1 MCFDSLIITDPCS
14 ITLQRFWRGHCGRKA
29 SKSLKAEDIRRDKAA
44 FKIQKWWYS
53 INGQFTT
60 FLLMRLLAFQ
70 DKMEEEQSNQE
81 RKSLRTQALILMQE
95 YARRWSRRK
104 KINQTF

>member
-1 MCFDSLIITDPCS
+1 MIEDRIRVFEIELSAA

-44 FKIQKWWYS
+44 LKIQKWWYT

-70 DKMEEEQSNQE
+70 DKMEEEQINMK
-81 RKSLRTQALILMQE
+81 RRNRRIHALVLLQE
-95 YARRWSRRK
+95 YTRRWARK
-104 KINQTF
+104 KE